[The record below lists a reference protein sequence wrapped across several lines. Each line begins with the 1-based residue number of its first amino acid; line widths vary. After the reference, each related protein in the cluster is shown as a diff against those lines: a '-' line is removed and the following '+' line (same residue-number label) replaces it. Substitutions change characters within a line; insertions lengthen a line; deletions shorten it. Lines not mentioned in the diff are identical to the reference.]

1 MNTFM
6 WESPFTGEHL
16 QRMQRLGAV
25 VIAPVVKTLA
35 CGDTGNGAMASPAD
49 IVSATRTA
57 CDCM

>member
-6 WESPFTGEHL
+6 WQSPFTEEHL

-25 VIAPVVKTLA
+25 VIPPVVKTLA

-49 IVSATRTA
+49 ILIAMRFEQ
-57 CDCM
+57 